1 MRLRVEPVDLRD
13 ELLEFLRA
21 SSCLGVKH
29 GTNEIE
35 VYVLYSVSDRH
46 DCAVLTECVQA
57 WQASHSRA
65 SIEIVSGDG

>member
-29 GTNEIE
+29 RANEIE
-35 VYVLYSVSDRH
+35 VHVLNSVSDRH
-46 DCAVLTECVQA
+46 DCAVLTGCV
-57 WQASHSRA
+57 
-65 SIEIVSGDG
+65 